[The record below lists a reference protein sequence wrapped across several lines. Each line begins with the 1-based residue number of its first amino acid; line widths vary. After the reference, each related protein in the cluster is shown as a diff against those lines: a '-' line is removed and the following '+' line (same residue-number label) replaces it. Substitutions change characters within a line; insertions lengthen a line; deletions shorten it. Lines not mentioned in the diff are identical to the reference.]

1 MWNKFIITVAALGLL
16 LSCGGG
22 GGPEDAAIAFSQNPL
37 IVDSEAGVVDC
48 GLICNASW
56 TASCKEGW
64 VTLLTEAGKAG
75 DALKVR
81 ISSNPDEAERNA
93 TITVKAG
100 SAGKVLQLVQSG
112 FAGSRFVSST
122 KVSIDTYG
130 TGTYIDINTEGEWT
144 YTTPAEPWITLV
156 RKGPAALGISAEINY
171 TGQARS
177 SSFTVSAADGSQ
189 SAEVTVTQQFSNERF
204 LASTE
209 YGRKLIYRI
218 GSYIKSVTSD
228 SYTVLTD
235 GVGCF
240 EMKCT
245 LMDGFG
251 GDSEAKKRS
260 VFLFEVD
267 MTKATVL
274 ATLPNDDN
282 AKLKTVQK
290 MTEQI
295 TALQNKRTNLNVW
308 GGTNGDFF
316 HGDDGTNSL
325 QGVMWRGGTCLN
337 STFETT
343 VNTVFAVFK
352 DGSAKCMGQSEYAS
366 RTSDIQEAIGGRQV
380 LVRSGG
386 VMSFNDT
393 SQEPRTAVGTSADG
407 KTVWM
412 LVVDGRDELY
422 STGSFSVSYEV
433 MARLM
438 KAAGAADA
446 INLDGGGSSSFVVR
460 GSGGTF
466 SLHNKPSNSGRL
478 ERKVANGLAIVTS
491 K

>member
-1 MWNKFIITVAALGLL
+1 MWNRTILFFAALGLL

-22 GGPEDAAIAFSQNPL
+22 KDTEDAAIAFSQNPL
-37 IVDSEAGVVDC
+37 LVDGEAGVVDC

-64 VTLLTEAGKAG
+64 VTVLTEAGMSG

-81 ISSNPDEAERNA
+81 VSANPAETDRNA
-93 TITVKAG
+93 SITVKAG
-100 SAGKVLQLVQSG
+100 ETGKILQMVQSG
-112 FAGSRFVSST
+112 ATGSRFVSDT

-130 TGTYIDINTEGEWT
+130 TGTYISINTEGEWT
-144 YTTPAEPWITLV
+144 YTTPQETWITLV

-171 TGQARS
+171 SGEARS
-177 SSFTVSAADGSQ
+177 CSFTVSSADGEDR
-189 SAEVTVTQQFSNERF
+189 ATVTVTQQFSNERF

-209 YGRKLIYRI
+209 YGRKLVYRM
-218 GSYIKSVTSD
+218 GTYIKSVTSD
-228 SYTVLTD
+228 TYTALAD

-251 GDSEAKKRS
+251 KEEVARKRS
-260 VFLFEVD
+260 FFLFEVD

-274 ATLPNDDN
+274 ATLPGDDN
-282 AKLKTVQK
+282 AKLKSVQK

-295 TALQNKRTNLNVW
+295 AALQNKRSGITVW
-308 GGTNGDFF
+308 GGINGDFF
-316 HGDDGTNSL
+316 HGDDGSNSL
-325 QGVMWRGGTCLN
+325 QGVMWRGGTCLK
-337 STFETT
+337 SDFETT
-343 VNTVFAVFK
+343 VNTFFAVFK
-352 DGSAKCMGQSEYAS
+352 DGSAKCMGQSEYAA
-366 RTSDIQEAIGGRQV
+366 RTSDIQEAIGGRQI
-380 LVRSGG
+380 LVRGGG
-386 VMSFNDT
+386 VMSFTDT

-422 STGSFSVSYEV
+422 STGSYSVSYDV
-433 MARLM
+433 LARIM
-438 KAAGAADA
+438 KAAGASEA

-460 GSGGTF
+460 GSNGSF
-466 SLHNKPSNSGRL
+466 SLHNKPANSGRQ
-478 ERKVANGLAIVTS
+478 ERKVANGLAIVS
-491 K
+491 IN

>member
-1 MWNKFIITVAALGLL
+1 M
-16 LSCGGG
+16 
-22 GGPEDAAIAFSQNPL
+22 
-37 IVDSEAGVVDC
+37 
-48 GLICNASW
+48 
-56 TASCKEGW
+56 
-64 VTLLTEAGKAG
+64 AG

-81 ISSNPDEAERNA
+81 LSANQDEQDRNA
-93 TITVKAG
+93 SITVKAG
-100 SAGKVLQLVQSG
+100 TAGKVLQLVQAGNSG
-112 FAGSRFVSST
+112 SSLVSAT

-130 TGTYIDINTEGEWT
+130 TGTYIDIKTDGEWT
-144 YTTPAEPWITLV
+144 YTTPAEEWITLV
-156 RKGPAALGISAEINY
+156 RRGPAALGISADINY
-171 TGQARS
+171 TGEARG
-177 SSFTVSAADGSQ
+177 SSFTVSTADGSQ

-218 GSYIKSVTSD
+218 GTYIKTVTSD
-228 SYTVLTD
+228 TYTVLAP

-251 GDSEAKKRS
+251 GDNAAKKRS

-274 ATLPNDDN
+274 ATLPGDDN
-282 AKLKTVQK
+282 SKLKSVQK
-290 MTEQI
+290 MTDQI
-295 TALQNKRTNLNVW
+295 TALQNKRSGLNVW
-308 GGTNGDFF
+308 GGSNGDFF
-316 HGDDGTNSL
+316 HGDSGNEL
-325 QGVMWRGGTCLN
+325 QGVMWRGGICLK
-337 STFETT
+337 STFETS

-366 RTSDIQEAIGGRQV
+366 RTDEIQEAVGGRQA
-380 LVRSGG
+380 LVRGGG
-386 VMSFNDT
+386 VMSFSDT

-407 KTVWM
+407 KTVWL

-422 STGSFSVSYEV
+422 STGSFSVSYEAL
-433 MARLM
+433 ARIM
-438 KAAGAADA
+438 KAAGASDA

-460 GSGGTF
+460 GSSGAF
-466 SLHNKPSNSGRL
+466 SLHNKPSSSGRV
-478 ERKVANGLAIVTS
+478 ERQVANGLAIVTT